1 MGTRGGEDR
10 GMGTPRDAAAVAVL
24 EERAGGPLT
33 FGRLLAAI
41 RRGEAET
48 QAVFAARLGIPKQH
62 LSDIEHGRRGVSV
75 ERAAAWAAV
84 LGYHAGQFVE
94 LALQAQVRAAGLP
107 FTVTVARGPGSR
119 PRRRVPAR
127 RAE

>member
-1 MGTRGGEDR
+1 
-10 GMGTPRDAAAVAVL
+10 MGTPRAAAALAVL
-24 EERAGGPLT
+24 EHRTGGPLT

-75 ERAAAWAAV
+75 ERAAAWATT

-107 FTVTVARGPGSR
+107 FTVSVARGPRSR
-119 PRRRVPAR
+119 LRRRVPPRGA
-127 RAE
+127 A